1 MATSTASAPCRAREM
16 ITGVNHITL
25 SIADLPAS
33 FDFYTRVLGFRP
45 RLRWA
50 RGAYLSA
57 GSLWLALTLDVKVR
71 AGALP
76 EYTHVAFDVEPADFA
91 GVCERLRKAGVTEW
105 QPNSSEGE
113 SIYFLDPDGHRLE
126 AHCSNLEA
134 RLADA
139 RARGWADFEF
149 FD

>member
-1 MATSTASAPCRAREM
+1 MV
-16 ITGVNHITL
+16 TGINHVTL
-25 SIADLPAS
+25 SVRDVPAS
-33 FDFYTRVLGFRP
+33 FDFYCRVLGFQP

-57 GSLWLALTLDVKVR
+57 GALWLALTLDDQVR
-71 AGALP
+71 SGPLP
-76 EYTHVAFDVEPADFA
+76 EYTHIAFQIEPARFPA
-91 GVCERLRKAGVTEW
+91 FCEHLRQAGVTEW

-113 SIYFLDPDGHRLE
+113 SIYLLDPDGHKLE
-126 AHCSNLEA
+126 VHCSDLEA

-139 RARGWADFEF
+139 RARGWADFEY